1 MGWDIINFS
10 PTLVFSSKNS
20 ISLDF
25 ELKVSVKIT
34 FSLLKEPSI
43 NLKALSKLKLGTE
56 KIIKQSSS
64 ILFS

>member
-43 NLKALSKLKLGTE
+43 NLKAFSKLKLGTE